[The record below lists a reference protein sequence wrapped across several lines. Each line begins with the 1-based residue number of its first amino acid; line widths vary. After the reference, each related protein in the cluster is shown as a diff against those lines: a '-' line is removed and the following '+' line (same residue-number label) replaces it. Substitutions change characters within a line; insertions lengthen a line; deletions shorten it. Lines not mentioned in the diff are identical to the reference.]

1 MLVFNDLEPTEKI
14 RIYDTG
20 YDVKTDEEKRNILVD
35 YRAGDVYLPKVDSKE
50 ALFGMASDFINSI
63 VNNSNPLSDFNSGLN
78 VIRIL
83 EASQLSIKQNGKE
96 IVLN

>member
-1 MLVFNDLEPTEKI
+1 
-14 RIYDTG
+14 
-20 YDVKTDEEKRNILVD
+20 
-35 YRAGDVYLPKVDSKE
+35 
-50 ALFGMASDFINSI
+50 MASDFINSI